1 MTILVFLSSS
11 FSPDHA
17 PYSPVST
24 VAVCSE
30 VTEII
35 VMFILNLPVLVSG
48 VAGSQACATMPDS
61 KPSFRT
67 KNHDSKNDPLH
78 IIERTK
84 SNYDYN
90 PTDKP

>member
-1 MTILVFLSSS
+1 MCQHHQYCGLTESQLLI
-11 FSPDHA
+11 DHA

-48 VAGSQACATMPDS
+48 VAGPQACATMPDS

-67 KNHDSKNDPLH
+67 KNHDSKND
-78 IIERTK
+78 R
-84 SNYDYN
+84 S
-90 PTDKP
+90 